1 MEKNLKKNIHLKL
14 TQYCILTISEFFNG
28 FKKKTNRK
36 NWDKKTKRESLKVK

>member
-28 FKKKTNRK
+28 LKKKK
-36 NWDKKTKRESLKVK
+36 QKELG